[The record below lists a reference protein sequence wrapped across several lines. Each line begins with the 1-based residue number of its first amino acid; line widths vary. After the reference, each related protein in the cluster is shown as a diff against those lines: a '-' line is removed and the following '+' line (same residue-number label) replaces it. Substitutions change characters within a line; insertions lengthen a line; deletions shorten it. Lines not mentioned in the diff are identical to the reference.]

1 MRSAKPLTALAAV
14 ALLCGA
20 CATSTVATPAAG
32 CSTLVDETAWE
43 ATPSAPFPAVGD
55 VVGATVDEELALAN
69 ADLEEQRVFGVRQT
83 GQLQLSNTDKR
94 YIRTTITKCEARD
107 AAAARHINA
116 PFWAF
121 WR

>member
-1 MRSAKPLTALAAV
+1 M
-14 ALLCGA
+14 
-20 CATSTVATPAAG
+20 VATPSAG

-43 ATPSAPFPAVGD
+43 ATPSAPFPEVGM
-55 VVGATVDEELALAN
+55 VVGATVDEELALTQ

-83 GQLQLSNTDKR
+83 GQLQSSNADKK
-94 YIRTTITKCEARD
+94 YIRTTITRCEARD